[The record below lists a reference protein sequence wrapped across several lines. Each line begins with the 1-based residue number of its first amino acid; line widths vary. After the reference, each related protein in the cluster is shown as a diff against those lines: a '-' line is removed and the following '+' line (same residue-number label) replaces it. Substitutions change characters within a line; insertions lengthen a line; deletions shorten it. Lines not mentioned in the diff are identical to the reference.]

1 MIAKKKYGFKPDYA
15 VSPGE
20 TLREV
25 MESLDMNQKK
35 LAARTELTVQ
45 TINRI
50 FKGEQPISY
59 ETANRLE
66 LSTNVPAR
74 IWNNLEAKYR
84 EQLFKLEE
92 RRRLA
97 ADLDWMKAIPV
108 SVLKKRGYIK
118 GHNDPVMRIR
128 EVLGFYGVSSVQAW
142 HDLWEQP
149 AIAARRSSCFETRP
163 GPASAWI
170 RQGQLKAMEIECMPF
185 DKTLFQGGLHKIRT
199 LTRKGPD
206 VFVPEMKKLCADA
219 GVAIA
224 LVPEMAKVP
233 WNGATHWLKPNK
245 AMILLSLRG
254 KGEDKFWFS
263 FFHEAGHVLN
273 DSKKDLLINDGS
285 QDDPREVRANRFAS
299 QFLIPE
305 HLNAEICRFTNRNQ
319 IIEMADKLDISTGI
333 VAGRFQFLT
342 KKWDYFRNMIKTFE
356 WNTH

>member
-1 MIAKKKYGFKPDYA
+1 MIAKKKYEFIPDYA
-15 VSPGE
+15 VPPGE

-25 MESLDMNQKK
+25 MESLDMNQKE

-84 EQLFKLEE
+84 EQIFKLEE
-92 RRRLA
+92 RIRLED
-97 ADLDWMKAIPV
+97 DLDWMKSIPI
-108 SVLKKRGYIK
+108 SVLKKRGYIQEK
-118 GHNDPVMRIR
+118 NDRVLILR
-128 EVLGFYGVSSVQAW
+128 EVLSFYGVSSVQAW
-142 HDLWEQP
+142 HDIWEKP
-149 AIAARRSSCFETRP
+149 AIAARRSPCFETRP

-170 RQGQLKAMEIECMPF
+170 RQGQLKAKEIECMPF
-185 DKTLFQGGLHKIRT
+185 DKTLFHGCLHKIRT

-206 VFVPEMKKLCADA
+206 VFVPEVIKLCAET

-224 LVPEMAKVP
+224 LVPEMAGVP
-233 WNGATHWLKPNK
+233 WNGATQWLKHNK

-273 DSKKDLLINDGS
+273 DNKKDLLINDGS

-305 HLNAEICRFTNRNQ
+305 NLNAEICGFTNRNQ
-319 IIEMADKLDISTGI
+319 IIEMADKLGISTGI

-342 KKWDYFRNMIKTFE
+342 KKWDYFKNLIRTFQ
-356 WNTH
+356 WSTN